1 MSGIM
6 SDTLVEQILAIRA
19 GGKHNMFD
27 IPAIQREASD
37 LGYTELVVFL
47 EENRDQYVRFI
58 FSGNR
63 G

>member
-19 GGKHNMFD
+19 VGKHNMLD
-27 IPAIQREASD
+27 IPAIQCEAYD
-37 LGYTELVVFL
+37 LGYNELVVFL